1 MRIEGGRF
9 SGRLGLGLSRAQSSG
24 LFSAIDTDRDGK
36 KTVFKNHLYI
46 NVIFFT
52 KTGSGQTQGKL
63 KNRPF
68 SQE

>member
-9 SGRLGLGLSRAQSSG
+9 SGRLGLGFSRAQSSG

-46 NVIFFT
+46 NVIFFS
-52 KTGSGQTQGKL
+52 SGQTQGKL

>member
-9 SGRLGLGLSRAQSSG
+9 SGRLGLGFSRAQSSG

-46 NVIFFT
+46 NVI
-52 KTGSGQTQGKL
+52 
-63 KNRPF
+63 
-68 SQE
+68 